1 MTEHAKREREN
12 ERQKP
17 AQGNLGQKEARE
29 QARSDDEM
37 ARMGELT
44 KEKSK

>member
-17 AQGNLGQKEARE
+17 TQRNLGQKEARE

-37 ARMGELT
+37 VRISELT
-44 KEKSK
+44 KEKDK